1 MSEDTNKVLAI
12 YRVLFNESN
21 IRILKELREEPKYI
35 LELEEKVGL
44 DRVTIK
50 RRLYVMANLGIVETN
65 TKRTPKGG
73 RAVYYKLK
81 NVKLPSLDLF
91 TIIDNADTIAV
102 REMSR
107 VYRY

>member
-1 MSEDTNKVLAI
+1 MTEDTNKVLAI
-12 YRVLFNESN
+12 YRMLLNDSN
-21 IRILKELREEPKYI
+21 ISILKELREEPKYI

-50 RRLYVMANLGIVETN
+50 RRLYVMVDLGLVETEA
-65 TKRTPKGG
+65 KKTPKGG

-81 NVKLPSLDLF
+81 NVELPSLDLF
-91 TIIDNADTIAV
+91 TIIDNSNNTTV